1 MELGLVAI
9 ERLHQYAQ
17 LPCEASLTLPQPPVS
32 ELITNANVEMVDLES
47 SPKVRFE
54 NEEEENYDPPPD
66 WPARGAVSF
75 KGVSMRYRPGL
86 PEVLTDLS
94 FEASP
99 GQNIGIVGRTGSGKS
114 TILAA
119 LFRLPSIGLSS
130 GVITIDGFN
139 IASVGLHTL
148 RKRISIVPQDPVL
161 LSGSLRANL
170 DPFGEYPDAELK
182 SSLVA
187 VGLWDTLTQ
196 RNAADDNSKLSD
208 SNRDQNRKESLET
221 LNSEDWS
228 VLEFA
233 VSSYGENLSV
243 GQRQLLCIARALL
256 RQCKVAV
263 LDEATAAIDKAT
275 VMEFV
280 IHCQI
285 GAFCNGALLL
295 LIILL
300 LIFSLIQ

>member
-1 MELGLVAI
+1 MELGLVAM

-17 LPCEASLTLPQPPVS
+17 LPSEASLTLPQPPKT
-32 ELITNANVEMVDLES
+32 ELTTNAHVEMVDLES
-47 SPKVRFE
+47 SPSTRSE
-54 NEEEENYDPPPD
+54 NEEGAVYDPPPN
-66 WPARGAVSF
+66 WPQRGAVSF
-75 KGVSMRYRPGL
+75 QSVSMRYRPGL
-86 PEVLTDLS
+86 PEVLKDLS

-119 LFRLPSIGLSS
+119 LFRLPSIGLS
-130 GVITIDGFN
+130 GGMITIDGVD
-139 IASVGLHTL
+139 ITSVGLHTL

-170 DPFGEYPDAELK
+170 DPFGEYSDVELK

-187 VGLWDTLTQ
+187 VGLWDALMQ
-196 RNAADDNSKLSD
+196 RNAASD
-208 SNRDQNRKESLET
+208 SEKTSHSNRGQGRNDSSDAINGD
-221 LNSEDWS
+221 DWS

-233 VSSYGENLSV
+233 ISSYGENLSV

-275 VMEFV
+275 VEKF
-280 IHCQI
+280 
-285 GAFCNGALLL
+285 L
-295 LIILL
+295 
-300 LIFSLIQ
+300 FSQ

>member
-1 MELGLVAI
+1 MELGLVAM

-17 LPCEASLTLPQPPVS
+17 LPCEASLTLPQPPIS
-32 ELITNANVEMVDLES
+32 NLTTNVNIEMVDLES
-47 SPKVRFE
+47 SPNKCFR
-54 NEEEENYDPPPD
+54 NEGGVVYDPPSD
-66 WPARGAVSF
+66 WPKHGAVSF
-75 KGVSMRYRPGL
+75 QGVSMRYRPGL
-86 PEVLTDLS
+86 PEVLRDLS

-99 GQNIGIVGRTGSGKS
+99 GQHIGIVGRTGSGKS

-119 LFRLPSIGLSS
+119 LFRLPSIGLTS
-130 GVITIDGFN
+130 GRITIDSVD
-139 IASVGLHTL
+139 IAFVGLHTL

-170 DPFGEYPDAELK
+170 DPFDEYSDVELK

-187 VGLWDTLTQ
+187 VGLWDALMQ
-196 RNAADDNSKLSD
+196 RNTASD
-208 SNRDQNRKESLET
+208 SEKTSHVNRGEGRNDSSDAVNVD
-221 LNSEDWS
+221 DWS

-233 VSSYGENLSV
+233 ISSYGENLSV

-275 VMEFV
+275 VKET
-280 IHCQI
+280 
-285 GAFCNGALLL
+285 L
-295 LIILL
+295 
-300 LIFSLIQ
+300 FSQR